1 MTIKL
6 NEMTVAC
13 VKLKLPLP
21 NVVIRDGSGTPGIS
35 KVGLVVAIASHFN
48 FTLYTLHFVAIAFNF
63 CRSML
68 DLRRL

>member
-21 NVVIRDGSGTPGIS
+21 NVVIRGGSGTPGIS
-35 KVGLVVAIASHFN
+35 KVGLFVAIASHFN
-48 FTLYTLHFVAIAFNF
+48 FTLYTLWQ
-63 CRSML
+63 
-68 DLRRL
+68 